1 MSGQLLW
8 SNDGADCSLLVSPEN
23 VKVCWLSVVDVVA
36 PWIAVPLA
44 GAGRSSIQGT
54 GTSFPALAVVEP
66 GGVVEVAGV
75 VPVGLVFTSVPEIEL
90 SEITAKSTRPD
101 AGLKITSLIV
111 PSDCP

>member
-23 VKVCWLSVVDVVA
+23 VKVCWLSGVDVVA
-36 PWIAVPLA
+36 PWTAAPLA

-66 GGVVEVAGV
+66 GVVEVVEV
-75 VPVGLVFTSVPEIEL
+75 VPAVLVFASVPELEL
-90 SEITAKSTRPD
+90 SAITAKSIRPD
-101 AGLKITSLIV
+101 AGLKMTSLMV